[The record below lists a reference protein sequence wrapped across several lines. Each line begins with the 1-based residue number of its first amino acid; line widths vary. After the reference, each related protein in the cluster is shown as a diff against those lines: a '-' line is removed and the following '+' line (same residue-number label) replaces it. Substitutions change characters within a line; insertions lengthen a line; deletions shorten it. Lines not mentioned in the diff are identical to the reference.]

1 MMKRD
6 ECLKA
11 LARHRTDEIVVAVY
25 KAAQEWIHLA
35 PSELNY
41 TFTGAMGQGSSH
53 ALGLALGRPDRQVV
67 LLDGDGSLLMNL
79 GSLVTI
85 AHAAPKNLIHCLC
98 QNGTYET
105 NGSVPIPGAGR
116 VDFPALARAAGY
128 PRAYAFDAL
137 ADWEQ
142 ALPGLLREE
151 GPVFVDL
158 KMEPGETTYPDD
170 FRRLYSVEA
179 REAFRRALAAQPLR
193 ESTLSPI

>member
-1 MMKRD
+1 MMQRD

-25 KAAQEWIHLA
+25 KAAQEWLHLA

-53 ALGLALGRPDRQVV
+53 ALGLALGRPDRRVV

-79 GSLVTI
+79 GTLVTI
-85 AHAAPKNLIHCLC
+85 ANAAPPNLLHCLC

-128 PRAYAFDAL
+128 PAAYQFDDVGAW
-137 ADWEQ
+137 DQ
-142 ALPGLLREE
+142 ALPDLLRQP

-158 KMEPGETTYPDD
+158 QVVPGEARYPDD

-179 REAFRRALAAQPLR
+179 REAFRRALAAQPIR
-193 ESTLSPI
+193 EGTLSPA